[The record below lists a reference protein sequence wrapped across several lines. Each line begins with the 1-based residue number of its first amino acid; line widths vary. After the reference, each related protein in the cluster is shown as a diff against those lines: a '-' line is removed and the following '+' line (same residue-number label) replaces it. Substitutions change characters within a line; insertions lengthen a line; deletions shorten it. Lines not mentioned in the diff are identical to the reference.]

1 MNCVKCNSELHYG
14 DKFCNKC
21 GEKVEKG
28 IYDEAYKKTIWGK
41 LDKANDVWQ
50 TMTLKKFIDHWITK
64 SIILLAV
71 LVWGFF
77 DAYTSLANIQFLES
91 QDYKIEYNK
100 QLDEYYIRTDEEV
113 VDLNLYIPRAS
124 ERIEITEYKDGE
136 KSIRE
141 MLPEEYKENAV
152 RVKKDE
158 FDYVTIS
165 SMRKDKA
172 TDTVKL
178 YVVE

>member
-1 MNCVKCNSELHYG
+1 MNCTKCNSELHYG

-28 IYDEAYKKTIWGK
+28 AYDEIYKKTVWGK
-41 LDKANDVWQ
+41 LDRMDDVWQ

-77 DAYTSLANIQFLES
+77 DAYTSIANIRFLES
-91 QDYKIEYNK
+91 EDYKIEYNK
-100 QLDEYYIRTDEEV
+100 KLDEYYIRTEKEV

-124 ERIEITEYKDGE
+124 EKIEITEYKDDE
-136 KSIRE
+136 KSTRE
-141 MLPEEYKENAV
+141 MLPKEYKENTV

-165 SMRKDKA
+165 SIRNKKKS
-172 TDTVKL
+172 DTVKL